1 MTRNE
6 MRRLSWKAGLVA
18 GVLLALSPA
27 LAVAQQAQ
35 TPYAM
40 ATLYE
45 VREDINCNPGDST
58 APNCADGAKG
68 FGVRIADAT
77 LTGNIFSQTQTDFV
91 GPVTLDASSIL
102 NQRDWTGPVH
112 GKMTLQTGVR
122 ATFSGQLNLSLAM
135 LGTPPAPLAPLS
147 GKWQGTK
154 GTLHAG
160 GDFSGVFLI
169 PVPLGCSRE
178 TAPGCFYL
186 ELGAEGKPTGQ
197 FLPLQAEEYTSA
209 GAGLVKL
216 MVVFFNN

>member
-1 MTRNE
+1 MDFND
-6 MRRLSWKAGLVA
+6 MKRLSWKAGLVA
-18 GVLLALSPA
+18 GVLLALGPA

-35 TPYAM
+35 TPYATG
-40 ATLYE
+40 TLYE

-58 APNCADGAKG
+58 RPDCADGAPG

-77 LTGNIFSQTQTDFV
+77 LTGNITSATDFS

-112 GKMTLQTGVR
+112 GKMTLSNGVR

-135 LGTPPAPLAPLS
+135 FANQPLAPIS
-147 GKWQGTK
+147 GNWQGTR

-160 GDFSGVFLI
+160 GDFGGSFVI
-169 PVPLGCSRE
+169 PVPLGCSRD
-178 TAPGCFYL
+178 TAPGCLYL
-186 ELGAEGKPTGQ
+186 ELGPDGKPTGQ
-197 FLPLQAEEYTSA
+197 LLPLQPEEYTSR

-216 MVVFFNN
+216 MVVFNN